1 MFAIL
6 FYNKIKCLLVVFMK
20 VTVKK
25 FKSGERYV
33 FLLDNDGVPDFWT
46 THFVT
51 QKLRMN
57 KAATSIEQYLKDIKH
72 LKRWEEINGRDLLDE
87 IYNGKVP
94 SRDDIKKLKEHCSY
108 QVKTLKDKPARNV
121 VDMGQFLLS
130 KTQDKPTIGKS
141 QYISRIAHI
150 AEFLHYI
157 GKERVK
163 HKPTAAELFDE
174 LDKMKKILK
183 SDTPKGKLKKISL
196 DKSGISDD
204 VFEDFVEVAKPNSK
218 YNPFKNSVIKFRNY
232 LIVQV
237 LYETGFRCAELL
249 ALRLSDI
256 GTDTDNPTLSVVR
269 RHDSKDDPRLKEPT
283 AKTLGRPV
291 SISIELRNLLNTYIK
306 SHRTQTQVSK
316 THPFIFVSHKDK
328 EGHYQ
333 SGQPIIQQTIND
345 LFNRIKSVN
354 PERFWGITPHSY
366 RHFFNDQLS
375 ARIDEERKVVK
386 KEVQR
391 LEQAGLHE
399 EAKQY
404 ANENTITKQ
413 RELEIRAEL
422 NGHSSLDSGAIYLKR
437 TARKQAHEIRQK
449 MQAKLKHM
457 VKRGNNGG

>member
-1 MFAIL
+1 
-6 FYNKIKCLLVVFMK
+6 MK
-20 VTVKK
+20 VAVKK

-33 FLLDNDGVPDFWT
+33 FLLGEDGVPDFWV

-51 QKLRMN
+51 QKLRMT

-87 IYNGKVP
+87 IYSGKVP
-94 SRDDIKKLKEHCSY
+94 SRDDIKDLKEHCSY
-108 QVKTLKDKPARNV
+108 QARALRVKTASNV
-121 VDMGQFLLS
+121 VDMGQFHFS
-130 KTQDKPTIGKS
+130 KSQDKPTIGKS

-150 AEFLHYI
+150 AEFLHFI

-174 LDKMKKILK
+174 LDKMKTRLK
-183 SDTPKGKLKKISL
+183 SDKPKGKSKKVSV
-196 DKSGISDD
+196 DKLGIADD
-204 VFEDFVEVAKPNSK
+204 VFEDFVEVAKPDSR
-218 YNPFKNSVIKFRNY
+218 YNPFKNPVVKFRNY

-249 ALRLSDI
+249 ALRISDI
-256 GTDTDNPTLSVVR
+256 GTDTANPTLSVIR

-283 AKTLGRPV
+283 AKTLGRAV
-291 SISIELRNLLNTYIK
+291 SITKELRDLLNTYIK
-306 SHRTQTQVSK
+306 VHRADTKVSK

-345 LFNRIKSVN
+345 IFNSIKAVN
-354 PERFWGITPHSY
+354 LERFWAITPHSY
-366 RHFFNDQLS
+366 RHYFNDQLS
-375 ARIDEERKVVK
+375 GSIDEEREAVK
-386 KEVQR
+386 QEVKR
-391 LEQAGLHE
+391 LEQAGLHQ

-404 ANENTITKQ
+404 ANENIITEQ

-422 NGHSSLDSGAIYLKR
+422 NGHSALESGRTYMKR
-437 TARKQAHEIRQK
+437 ATRKRASEIRKK
-449 MQAKLKHM
+449 MHQKLKH
-457 VKRGNNGG
+457 KAGSIDDYI